1 MSLALHARPEAF
13 VTWFRAV
20 APYVHGHRG
29 RTFVICFGGEAVQG
43 ERFASL
49 IHDIAL
55 LHSLGIRLV
64 LAYGTRPQI
73 EARLRASG
81 LECRYVNDLRVTE
94 APALAAVK
102 EAAGVVRIEI
112 EALLSM
118 GLANSPMANARLRIA
133 SGNFVT
139 ARPLGVQGGV
149 DFHYTGEVRRIDG
162 EAIQSRLA
170 EGQIVLLPPLGYS
183 PTGEVFNLDADDVAT
198 AVAIALRAGKLIFLI
213 DAAGVVDEAGG
224 LIRQITVEEAEAA
237 IAQNRSSNMRA
248 PRLGLSE
255 LQCAIKG
262 CRMGVARAHLIDR
275 RRDGALLLELFER
288 DGIGTLVSAAPFDRM
303 RRAIIDDVAGILE
316 LIEPLEAQGVLVRR
330 SREKLEREIG
340 HFTML
345 LRDEAIIGCAALY
358 PYEGE
363 GLAELAC
370 LTVHPDYR
378 NAGRGEELLQN
389 VEREARAAGLRKLF
403 VLTTQAAHWFVER
416 GMMEVSIE
424 DLPLARQDL
433 YNYRRNSK
441 VFAKTL

>member
-1 MSLALHARPEAF
+1 MLARPEAF
-13 VTWFRAV
+13 VAWFRAV

-29 RTFVICFGGEAVQG
+29 RTFVICFGGEAVPD

-49 IHDIAL
+49 VHDIAL

-64 LAYGTRPQI
+64 LVHGTRPQI
-73 EARLRASG
+73 EQRLRASG
-81 LECRYVNDLRVTE
+81 LETRYVNDLRITE
-94 APALAAVK
+94 APALLAVK
-102 EAAGVVRIEI
+102 EAAGIVRIEI

-149 DFHYTGEVRRIDG
+149 DFHYTGEVRRVDG

-170 EGQIVLLPPLGYS
+170 EGEIVLIPPLGYS

-213 DAAGVVDEAGG
+213 DAAGITDEAGV
-224 LIRQITVEEAEAA
+224 LIRQLTVEEAEAA
-237 IAQNRSSNMRA
+237 IAQDPSSKTMRA
-248 PRLGLSE
+248 PPLGLSE
-255 LQCAIKG
+255 LRCAVKG

-275 RRDGALLLELFER
+275 RRDGALLCELFER

-303 RRAIIDDVAGILE
+303 RRATIDDVAGILE

-330 SREKLEREIG
+330 SREKLEPEIG
-340 HFTML
+340 HFTVL

-370 LTVHPDYR
+370 LAVHPDYR
-378 NAGRGEELLQN
+378 NAGRGDELLQN
-389 VEREARAAGLRKLF
+389 VEREARAAGLCKLF

-416 GMMEVSIE
+416 GMSEARIE

-433 YNYRRNSK
+433 YNYQRNSK

>member
-1 MSLALHARPEAF
+1 MHARSEAF

-29 RTFVICFGGEAVQG
+29 RIFVICFGGEAVQG

-55 LHSLGIRLV
+55 LHSFGIRLV

-73 EARLRASG
+73 TARLRASG
-81 LECRYVNDLRVTE
+81 LETRYVNDLRVTE

-102 EAAGVVRIEI
+102 EAAGVVRIEV

-118 GLANSPMANARLRIA
+118 GLANSPMANARLRVA

-170 EGQIVLLPPLGYS
+170 EGEIVLIPPLGYS

-224 LIRQITVEEAEAA
+224 LIRQITVEEAQAA
-237 IAQNRSSNMRA
+237 IAQDPSSKTMRA

-255 LQCAIKG
+255 LRCAIKA

-303 RRAIIDDVAGILE
+303 RRATIDDVTGILE

-330 SREKLEREIG
+330 SREKLEREID
-340 HFTML
+340 HFSVL

-358 PYEGE
+358 PYGGE

-370 LTVHPDYR
+370 LAVHPDYR
-378 NAGRGEELLQN
+378 NAGRGDELLQN

-416 GMMEVSIE
+416 GMSEARIE
-424 DLPLARQDL
+424 DLPLARPDL
-433 YNYRRNSK
+433 YNYQRNSK

>member
-1 MSLALHARPEAF
+1 MPARPEAF
-13 VTWFRAV
+13 VAWFRAV

-29 RTFVICFGGEAVQG
+29 RTFVICIGGEAVED

-64 LAYGTRPQI
+64 LVHGTRPQI
-73 EARLRASG
+73 EQRLRASG
-81 LECRYVNDLRVTE
+81 LKTRYVNDLRVTE
-94 APALAAVK
+94 APALMAVK
-102 EAAGVVRIEI
+102 EATGVVRIEV

-118 GLANSPMANARLRIA
+118 GLANSPMANARLRVA

-162 EAIQSRLA
+162 ELIQSRLA
-170 EGQIVLLPPLGYS
+170 EGEIVLLPPLGYS

-224 LIRQITVEEAEAA
+224 LIRQLTVEEAEAA
-237 IAQNRSSNMRA
+237 IAQDLASNMRA

-288 DGIGTLVSAAPFDRM
+288 DGIGTLVSAARFDRM

-316 LIEPLEAQGVLVRR
+316 LIAPLEAEGVLVRR

-340 HFTML
+340 HFTVL

-358 PYEGE
+358 PYAGE

-370 LTVHPDYR
+370 LAVHPDYR
-378 NAGRGEELLQN
+378 NTGRGDELLRN
-389 VEREARAAGLRKLF
+389 VEREAREAGLCKLF

-416 GMMEVSIE
+416 GMSETSLE

-433 YNYRRNSK
+433 YNYQRNSK

>member
-1 MSLALHARPEAF
+1 MHARPEAF

>member
-1 MSLALHARPEAF
+1 MAARPEAF
-13 VTWFRAV
+13 VAWFRAV

-29 RTFVICFGGEAVQG
+29 RTFVICFGGEAVLD

-64 LAYGTRPQI
+64 LVHGTRPQI

-81 LECRYVNDLRVTE
+81 LETRYVNDLRVTE

-102 EAAGVVRIEI
+102 EAAGVVRIEV

-118 GLANSPMANARLRIA
+118 GLANSPMANACLRVA

-149 DFHYTGEVRRIDG
+149 DFHYTGEVRRIDE

-170 EGQIVLLPPLGYS
+170 EGEIVLIPPLGYS

-224 LIRQITVEEAEAA
+224 LIRQFTLEEAEAA
-237 IAQNRSSNMRA
+237 IAQNLSSNMRA

-255 LQCAIKG
+255 LQCSIKG

-303 RRAIIDDVAGILE
+303 RRANIDDVAGILE

-330 SREKLEREIG
+330 SREKLEREID
-340 HFTML
+340 HFTVL
-345 LRDEAIIGCAALY
+345 LRDEAIIGCTALY

-370 LTVHPDYR
+370 LAVHPDYR
-378 NAGRGEELLQN
+378 NAGRGDELLQN
-389 VEREARAAGLRKLF
+389 VEREARAAGLQKIF

-416 GMMEVSIE
+416 GMSEARIE

-433 YNYRRNSK
+433 YNYQRNSK
-441 VFAKTL
+441 VFGKTL